1 MSSSAGKTP
10 FVATQSPPAKSIV
23 VYRNGD
29 AFFPG
34 RRLVVNPRHVGN
46 FDVFLGTVTDGL
58 RSTFAVRNIYT
69 PAGGSRVPDLHS
81 LLQHGGREFVAAG
94 SERFK
99 KLHYAE
105 IGTIKPK
112 TNNKCFSEIKP
123 VLHSRV
129 VVSARWRKC
138 APEPCFIF
146 LFTNGDL
153 VVPPARL
160 LIPRRVMADWERV
173 LALATERLNLRTGAV
188 RRLCQLEGLPVHG
201 ASELENGHFYVAVG
215 SERFKPMPYGEL
227 VARWAS
233 RSRVRRSNRTSL
245 PPVSPNWKKKSEIKR
260 LSQSTGGVSDSVLIS
275 PPLQEENRHTRST
288 GDVREGASDGPTR
301 PKAAGKKDEEGKGDR
316 TDSDAV
322 FHARPVRVKR
332 GNGGR
337 RSSHSPSSGDEA
349 GVFKARPGR
358 REMQGAREVKEDT
371 NTKVEL
377 PLDQRA
383 AEIVEEDLTEPTARK
398 DKVAHSKESPPFSL
412 RPARVNHSP
421 HTAALVNGNGP
432 RKQEN
437 ADSSG
442 SLQLPREPIGPH

>member
-10 FVATQSPPAKSIV
+10 FVATQSPPAKNIL

-34 RRLVVNPRHVGN
+34 RRLVVNPRHVVN

-188 RRLCQLEGLPVHG
+188 RRLCQLEGLPVRG

-215 SERFKPMPYGEL
+215 SERFKPLPYGEL

-245 PPVSPNWKKKSEIKR
+245 PPVSSNWKKKSEFWSLHGQKCNS
-260 LSQSTGGVSDSVLIS
+260 LSFSRM
-275 PPLQEENRHTRST
+275 EENRHTRST

-322 FHARPVRVKR
+322 FHPRPVRVKR

-383 AEIVEEDLTEPTARK
+383 AETVEEDLTEPTARK
-398 DKVAHSKESPPFSL
+398 NKVAHSKESPPFSL

-421 HTAALVNGNGP
+421 HLAALVNGNGP

>member
-10 FVATQSPPAKSIV
+10 FVATQSPPAKNIL

-34 RRLVVNPRHVGN
+34 RRLVVNPRHVVN

-188 RRLCQLEGLPVHG
+188 RRLCQLEGLPVRG

-215 SERFKPMPYGEL
+215 SERFKPLPYGEL

-245 PPVSPNWKKKSEIKR
+245 PPVSSNWKKKSE
-260 LSQSTGGVSDSVLIS
+260 
-275 PPLQEENRHTRST
+275 EENRHTRST

-322 FHARPVRVKR
+322 FHPRPVRVKR

-383 AEIVEEDLTEPTARK
+383 AETVEEDLTEPTARK
-398 DKVAHSKESPPFSL
+398 NKVAHSKESPPFSL

-421 HTAALVNGNGP
+421 HSAALVNGNGP